1 MRGADSLILA
11 GILLIIAGVA
21 LWSVAAAL
29 IVAGL
34 CCIGIGGA
42 RYAAE

>member
-1 MRGADSLILA
+1 MRGADSLILV
-11 GILLIIAGVA
+11 GLLLIVAGVA

-34 CCIGIGGA
+34 CCVWIGGA